1 MAIGAPSRQKGTKM
15 SVLDELVKKENWTVD
30 RTLITGVPLL
40 TYLEDIS
47 FGEIEEAA
55 DELASLRE
63 ERDALRLVAD
73 AARTGQGLDDAL
85 DALDALKG
93 EK

>member
-1 MAIGAPSRQKGTKM
+1 MHR
-15 SVLDELVKKENWTVD
+15 
-30 RTLITGVPLL
+30 
-40 TYLEDIS
+40 
-47 FGEIEEAA
+47 AA
-55 DELASLRE
+55 AELASLRD

>member
-1 MAIGAPSRQKGTKM
+1 MNEKSN
-15 SVLDELVKKENWTVD
+15 LVKIVSK
-30 RTLITGVPLL
+30 GS
-40 TYLEDIS
+40 YSSMLEYVIWRYWKDTANTAV
-47 FGEIEEAA
+47 GEQAA

-63 ERDALRLVAD
+63 ELDALRLVAD